1 MLFLLFFILIL
12 CSYFLAVFKIYYD
25 LSHTKQQLKKT
36 TKKQKKMNTTIKQ
49 LKRILFSL
57 LLPATI
63 TTTTPCQAQTNTAQL
78 PRQLRVAS
86 YNIQHGVGMDQ
97 KLDYKRIADVL
108 ENINPDVVAVQEV
121 DSMTHRTNNTYSL
134 GEIADHMR
142 YYASFSPAISFDGGK
157 YGIGILSRKR
167 PIRIEQ
173 HALPGREEA
182 RTLLVAE
189 FDDYVFAATHLS
201 LTEADLMA
209 SASIIEN
216 IAKKCSKPFIIA
228 GDLNALPDSP
238 FIKQLEK
245 NFHICNNKGKSWP
258 ADNPRECLDYIAVY
272 KSYGDVRR
280 PGPAE
285 KGWEQYRPYVGEP
298 AVTLHSEVVN
308 TLASDHRPIFADIVL
323 PTPVDKLLTTQ
334 PYLQLATPTSMNVM
348 FQTNSVCHCWIE
360 YGTDSLHTQRARTI
374 LDGQEVCY
382 DIENNIKLDN
392 LKPGTR
398 YYYRVCAM
406 EILYKGAYSNHFG
419 TDTLRTPFYSFRTPA
434 LNGEDFTCLV
444 FNDLHEHGET
454 LAHLKQLAKDID
466 YDFVIFNGDCLPEPR
481 NREHAISMIHSLA
494 DEVDGAEKPV
504 IFLRGNHEIRNF
516 YSAGMHH
523 QIGYYN
529 DKTYSAFTWG
539 NTRFLLL
546 DLGEDKPDSNPVY
559 GGLNNFTQLRHD
571 QAEFIK
577 KELSS
582 REFKSARN
590 HVLISHIPVFG
601 NTDSYRPCTELWGPM
616 LSRAPFN
623 VALAA
628 HTHEAKY
635 YPKGVDGCRYPVY
648 VGGGYNKNDA
658 TVAVLTCRGGKL
670 SMRVLSDN
678 PDTRWT
684 LNE

>member
-1 MLFLLFFILIL
+1 MITNNK
-12 CSYFLAVFKIYYD
+12 KIC
-25 LSHTKQQLKKT
+25 
-36 TKKQKKMNTTIKQ
+36 Q
-49 LKRILFSL
+49 LKRLLFSL
-57 LLPATI
+57 LLTAAI
-63 TTTTPCQAQTNTAQL
+63 TTAIPLQAQTCTSKL
-78 PRQLRVAS
+78 PRQLRIAS
-86 YNIQHGVGMDQ
+86 YNIQHGVGMDN

-108 ENINPDVVAVQEV
+108 EGISPDVVAVQEV
-121 DSMTHRTNNTYSL
+121 DSMTRRTGNTYSL

-142 YYASFSPAISFDGGK
+142 YYASYAPAISFDGGK

-167 PIRIEQ
+167 PIRTEQ
-173 HALPGREEA
+173 HALPGHEEA
-182 RTLLVAE
+182 RMLLVAE

-209 SASIIEN
+209 SISIIEN
-216 IAKKCSKPFIIA
+216 VAKKCDKPFIIA
-228 GDLNALPDSP
+228 GDLNAQPDSP

-245 NFHICNNKGKSWP
+245 NFYICNNKGKSWP

-285 KGWEQYRPYVGEP
+285 KGWAQYRPYVGEP

-323 PTPVDKLLTTQ
+323 PTPVDKLFTTQ

-360 YGTDSLHTQRARTI
+360 YGTDTQHTQCARTI

-419 TDTLRTPFYSFRTPA
+419 ADTLRTPFYSFRTPA
-434 LNGEDFTCLV
+434 LKDEDFTCLV

-454 LAHLKQLAKDID
+454 LAHLKSLCKDID

-494 DEVDGAEKPV
+494 DEVNGAEKPV
-504 IFLRGNHEIRNF
+504 IFLR
-516 YSAGMHH
+516 
-523 QIGYYN
+523 
-529 DKTYSAFTWG
+529 
-539 NTRFLLL
+539 
-546 DLGEDKPDSNPVY
+546 
-559 GGLNNFTQLRHD
+559 
-571 QAEFIK
+571 
-577 KELSS
+577 
-582 REFKSARN
+582 
-590 HVLISHIPVFG
+590 
-601 NTDSYRPCTELWGPM
+601 
-616 LSRAPFN
+616 
-623 VALAA
+623 
-628 HTHEAKY
+628 
-635 YPKGVDGCRYPVY
+635 
-648 VGGGYNKNDA
+648 
-658 TVAVLTCRGGKL
+658 
-670 SMRVLSDN
+670 
-678 PDTRWT
+678 
-684 LNE
+684 

>member
-1 MLFLLFFILIL
+1 
-12 CSYFLAVFKIYYD
+12 
-25 LSHTKQQLKKT
+25 
-36 TKKQKKMNTTIKQ
+36 MNTTIKK
-49 LKRILFSL
+49 LKSILFSL

-97 KLDYKRIADVL
+97 KLDYKRIANVL

-201 LTEADLMA
+201 LTEADRTA
-209 SASIIEN
+209 SISIIEN

-228 GDLNALPDSP
+228 GDLNALPNSE
-238 FIKQLEK
+238 FIHQLEK
-245 NFHICNNKGKSWP
+245 SFYICSRKEKSWP
-258 ADNPRECLDYIAVY
+258 ADKPEECLDYIAVY
-272 KSYGDVRR
+272 KSYGNVRR

-285 KGWEQYRPYVGEP
+285 KDWEQYRPYVGEP

-392 LKPGTR
+392 LEPGTR

-419 TDTLRTPFYSFRTPA
+419 ADTLRTPFYSFRTPA
-434 LNGEDFTCLV
+434 LKNEDFTCLV

-494 DEVDGAEKPV
+494 DEVNGAEKPV

-559 GGLNNFTQLRHD
+559 GGLNDFTQLRHD

-582 REFKSARN
+582 REFKSSRN

-601 NTDSYRPCTELWGPM
+601 NTDSYRPCTDLWGPM

>member
-1 MLFLLFFILIL
+1 MISKNKAI
-12 CSYFLAVFKIYYD
+12 
-25 LSHTKQQLKKT
+25 TQLKC
-36 TKKQKKMNTTIKQ
+36 
-49 LKRILFSL
+49 LLFSL
-57 LLPATI
+57 LLPAAI
-63 TTTTPCQAQTNTAQL
+63 TTAIPLQAQTCTSKL
-78 PRQLRVAS
+78 PRQLRIAS
-86 YNIQHGVGMDQ
+86 YNIQHGVGMDN
-97 KLDYKRIADVL
+97 KLDYKRIAEAL
-108 ENINPDVVAVQEV
+108 EGISPDVVAVQEV
-121 DSMTHRTNNTYSL
+121 DSMTRRTGNTYSL

-142 YYASFSPAISFDGGK
+142 YYASYAPAISFDGGK

-167 PIRIEQ
+167 PIRTEQ

-209 SASIIEN
+209 SISIIEN
-216 IAKKCSKPFIIA
+216 VAKKCDKPFIIA
-228 GDLNALPDSP
+228 GDLNAQPDSP

-245 NFHICNNKGKSWP
+245 NFYICNNKGKSWP

-272 KSYGDVRR
+272 KSYGDVHR

-285 KGWEQYRPYVGEP
+285 KDWEQYRPYVGEP

-323 PTPVDKLLTTQ
+323 PTSVDKLLTTQ

-419 TDTLRTPFYSFRTPA
+419 ADTLRTPFYSFRTPA
-434 LNGEDFTCLV
+434 LKNEDFTCLV

-559 GGLNNFTQLRHD
+559 GGLNDFTQLRHD

-582 REFKSARN
+582 REFKSSRN

-616 LSRAPFN
+616 LSRVPFN